1 MEALEKLWGK
11 DHWDD
16 KALSFWLLQYQ
27 KFSPKEGE
35 KVHINNNMLN
45 GFIQRMDDKVRKHSL
60 GCFGVYGD
68 EPNLEQIGLMLWR
81 GNEVP
86 AILNDHPSIEYWTK
100 TKLDVSKDSDKKLI
114 HDYLTTQD
122 GVVDGRKV

>member
-11 DHWDD
+11 DQWDD